1 MYSSKRSDHITTW
14 NTVRKILTSLLSWE
28 KFVNLNVVIADL
40 TLKKNIIKILSWRT
54 AGKFLFTLTDN
65 KE

>member
-1 MYSSKRSDHITTW
+1 MYSSKRSDHITPW

-40 TLKKNIIKILSWRT
+40 TFLKKLL
-54 AGKFLFTLTDN
+54 KFYLGGPLENSFLR
-65 KE
+65 